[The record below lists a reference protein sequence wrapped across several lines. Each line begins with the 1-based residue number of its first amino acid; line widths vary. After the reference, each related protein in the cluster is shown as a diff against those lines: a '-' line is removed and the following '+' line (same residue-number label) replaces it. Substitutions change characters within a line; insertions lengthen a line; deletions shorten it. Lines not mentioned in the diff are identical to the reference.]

1 MKKVELPSDAD
12 MLEKQRTE
20 FTKDELLDILDF
32 YLQYNPI
39 FNKSSNID
47 LNYPA
52 SLAAHDFT
60 LLLYKYEIIDFNYFD
75 NMDKIKNKYGK
86 KYVRELSKEKLDL
99 FEIISPVTPVIGA
112 ANSQNGA
119 LVYQDNHEA
128 GQYITIEIYDSSNNI
143 IKTYTNKTGIYGN
156 ITLDVN
162 NLDIGEYSV
171 IAYHISDEYY
181 SSIYNS
187 TTFTITTLKTNTTL
201 NVNTTSIYIG
211 DKVMITP
218 VVKHV
223 ALQLQVVIL
232 KFMMAIH

>member
-32 YLQYNPI
+32 YLQYKPI

-99 FEIISPVTPVIGA
+99 FEIITIFTFIHRGER
-112 ANSQNGA
+112 
-119 LVYQDNHEA
+119 HA
-128 GQYITIEIYDSSNNI
+128 GGFYRDCTKNDTYYNLLCRLEEI
-143 IKTYTNKTGIYGN
+143 K
-156 ITLDVN
+156 
-162 NLDIGEYSV
+162 
-171 IAYHISDEYY
+171 DE
-181 SSIYNS
+181 
-187 TTFTITTLKTNTTL
+187 L
-201 NVNTTSIYIG
+201 
-211 DKVMITP
+211 
-218 VVKHV
+218 
-223 ALQLQVVIL
+223 
-232 KFMMAIH
+232 

>member
-99 FEIISPVTPVIGA
+99 FEIITIFTFIHRGER
-112 ANSQNGA
+112 
-119 LVYQDNHEA
+119 HA
-128 GQYITIEIYDSSNNI
+128 GGFYRDCTKNDTYYNFRLHCRI
-143 IKTYTNKTGIYGN
+143 IQSKI
-156 ITLDVN
+156 
-162 NLDIGEYSV
+162 
-171 IAYHISDEYY
+171 
-181 SSIYNS
+181 
-187 TTFTITTLKTNTTL
+187 
-201 NVNTTSIYIG
+201 
-211 DKVMITP
+211 
-218 VVKHV
+218 
-223 ALQLQVVIL
+223 
-232 KFMMAIH
+232 

>member
-1 MKKVELPSDAD
+1 MKEPLTNNKTNLNNIKINVGVNSNEATITTNFTDNDNLINAIYNIGSVELTNVS
-12 MLEKQRTE
+12 
-20 FTKDELLDILDF
+20 
-32 YLQYNPI
+32 YYG
-39 FNKSSNID
+39 FN
-47 LNYPA
+47 NYMN
-52 SLAAHDFT
+52 T
-60 LLLYKYEIIDFNYFD
+60 GN
-75 NMDKIKNKYGK
+75 
-86 KYVRELSKEKLDL
+86 
-99 FEIISPVTPVIGA
+99 SPVTPVIGA

-218 VVKHV
+218 VVKQV